1 MGWVCVLG
9 PKGGGLGRKSIL
21 ECQLSLAEGAA
32 SAPQRGLAQDGILV
46 PGPQGTEG
54 KREDIKLEVFR
65 GLRPKSLP
73 V

>member
-1 MGWVCVLG
+1 MGWACVPG
-9 PKGGGLGRKSIL
+9 PKGGGLGRKSVP

-32 SAPQRGLAQDGILV
+32 TAPQRGLAQGGLLV

-54 KREDIKLEVFR
+54 KRKDIKLEVFR
-65 GLRPKSLP
+65 GLGPKSLP